1 MLRDAAAKLR
11 AQSGPDAWVQ
21 TLFSLEH
28 VTRIARE
35 LGDWSLAAEFAR
47 LMQSH
52 DRTYA
57 GTQYALGRASEHDG
71 NRAAARR
78 LYAEALRRWARAD
91 RSLPELLDARRRLS
105 ALPSAPPAR

>member
-1 MLRDAAAKLR
+1 MKPSRPLARWPPIPRRSRQPWDTCWSAARSMLRDAAAKLR
-11 AQSGPDAWVQ
+11 GQSGPDAWVQ
-21 TLFSLEH
+21 TLFSLEQ
-28 VTRIARE
+28 VTRVARE

-78 LYAEALRRWARAD
+78 FY
-91 RSLPELLDARRRLS
+91 
-105 ALPSAPPAR
+105 